1 MIFLK
6 NQNWWITPYYELHH
20 FVIQTG
26 DNFSPVGWLKATWAL
41 QTYPHAFRSRY
52 TLKTIMS
59 VRFRIGWSVNSN
71 RNQSV
76 KWIMNMINQW
86 AQFIDKVRPGFSRH
100 SARFRGNIPR
110 FISHKAKQVHF
121 KGNIP
126 CPLSHQAKQASYN
139 KLQPFP
145 CHWCIYTVS
154 LKRKLPPSRKTQIA
168 WHTMQFLSL
177 ATRFL
182 WCRTRFL

>member
-1 MIFLK
+1 
-6 NQNWWITPYYELHH
+6 
-20 FVIQTG
+20 
-26 DNFSPVGWLKATWAL
+26 
-41 QTYPHAFRSRY
+41 
-52 TLKTIMS
+52 MS
-59 VRFRIGWSVNSN
+59 VRFRTSWSVNSN

-126 CPLSHQAKQASYN
+126 CPLSHQAKEASFN

-145 CHWCIYTVS
+145 CHWCILLYSIAQKKVTTLSQDANCLTYYAILVACYTILVVQDTILVARDGLKTVS
-154 LKRKLPPSRKTQIA
+154 TIVSWPK
-168 WHTMQFLSL
+168 FLSDFKN
-177 ATRFL
+177 R
-182 WCRTRFL
+182 W

>member
-1 MIFLK
+1 
-6 NQNWWITPYYELHH
+6 
-20 FVIQTG
+20 
-26 DNFSPVGWLKATWAL
+26 
-41 QTYPHAFRSRY
+41 
-52 TLKTIMS
+52 MS
-59 VRFRIGWSVNSN
+59 VRFRTGWSVNSN

-126 CPLSHQAKQASYN
+126 CPLSHQQN
-139 KLQPFP
+139 KLALTSFNPFP
-145 CHWCIYTVS
+145 AIDAYIEYRSKESYHPLARRELPHTLRNSCRS
-154 LKRKLPPSRKTQIA
+154 LRDSCGAGHDSCSARRPKNCKYNSIMAKILERFQESMVKLYRY
-168 WHTMQFLSL
+168 
-177 ATRFL
+177 
-182 WCRTRFL
+182 

>member
-1 MIFLK
+1 MDHAILWAASFCYTNWPQIFSSWLAK
-6 NQNWWITPYYELHH
+6 GDLSPADITTCHLRIVNTRRQSWVLDLEPAEFKQKSISQMNNEYD
-20 FVIQTG
+20 Q
-26 DNFSPVGWLKATWAL
+26 SM
-41 QTYPHAFRSRY
+41 S
-52 TLKTIMS
+52 TIH
-59 VRFRIGWSVNSN
+59 R
-71 RNQSV
+71 QSS
-76 KWIMNMINQW
+76 
-86 AQFIDKVRPGFSRH
+86 PGFSRH

-126 CPLSHQAKQASYN
+126 CPLSHQAKQANFN

>member
-1 MIFLK
+1 
-6 NQNWWITPYYELHH
+6 
-20 FVIQTG
+20 
-26 DNFSPVGWLKATWAL
+26 
-41 QTYPHAFRSRY
+41 
-52 TLKTIMS
+52 MS
-59 VRFRIGWSVNSN
+59 VRFRTSWSVNSN

-100 SARFRGNIPR
+100 SARFRGNITR

-126 CPLSHQAKQASYN
+126 CPLIHQAKQASFN

-145 CHWCIYTVS
+145 CSWCIYTVS
-154 LKRKLPPSRKTQIA
+154 LKRKLPPLARRELP
-168 WHTMQFLSL
+168 HTLRNSCRSL
-177 ATRFL
+177 RDSCGAGHDSCNARRPKNCKYNCIMAKILERFQESMVKL
-182 WCRTRFL
+182 YRY